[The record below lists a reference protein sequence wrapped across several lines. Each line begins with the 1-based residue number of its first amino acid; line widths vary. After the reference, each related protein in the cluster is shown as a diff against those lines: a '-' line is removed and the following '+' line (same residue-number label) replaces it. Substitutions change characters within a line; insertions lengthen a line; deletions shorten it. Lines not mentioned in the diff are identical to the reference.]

1 MVIYV
6 DHSYYP
12 NKFLIEEKLFIF
24 LSLLKNKTPFL
35 PFIRNE
41 TSTILNNHLIIILSI
56 RLLIN
61 LQFV

>member
-24 LSLLKNKTPFL
+24 LSL
-35 PFIRNE
+35 NE